1 MIRISA
7 FVWIIVLGLLGVGLF
22 QVKYNVQSKEAELR
36 GINRQI
42 EANRS
47 AMHVLDAEWSYLNDP
62 TRLADLTRRHTDLVP
77 TQAGQLKHFADLPP
91 RPASAQPTLPA
102 LSSAAPSGAGP
113 ANPVAAG
120 SAFPGTAPSSAAP
133 SPAATASAAAT
144 GAAIIPASA
153 TAGSV
158 PTASPAVASPIAA
171 GSAAAAA
178 TGGAVK
184 AKAPAAAKV
193 ATGQSV
199 AAGAQPAGKPA
210 AGTVTQPGADEVID
224 AILADMQR
232 KQAGGAAPA
241 AGDQ

>member
-36 GINRQI
+36 TINKQI

-77 TQAGQLKHFADLPP
+77 TQAAQLKHFSDLPP
-91 RPASAQPTLPA
+91 RPASALPALPA
-102 LSSAAPSGAGP
+102 LSSAAPSGP
-113 ANPVAAG
+113 VPTNPVA
-120 SAFPGTAPSSAAP
+120 PGTPPAAAAP
-133 SPAATASAAAT
+133 TATPAPAASAN
-144 GAAIIPASA
+144 IIPASLP
-153 TAGSV
+153 V
-158 PTASPAVASPIAA
+158 
-171 GSAAAAA
+171 GSASGANPLAAAPVA
-178 TGGAVK
+178 EAAK
-184 AKAPAAAKV
+184 AKAPAAPAAAKP
-193 ATGQSV
+193 AGNQ
-199 AAGAQPAGKPA
+199 AASQPAAKPA
-210 AGTVTQPGADEVID
+210 PGTVAQPGADEVID

-232 KQAGGAAPA
+232 KQQSGNTPT

>member
-91 RPASAQPTLPA
+91 RPASAQPSLPA

-113 ANPVAAG
+113 ANPVQASSVPAG
-120 SAFPGTAPSSAAP
+120 SGPVGAALPGAVPSSAAP
-133 SPAATASAAAT
+133 SSAATASAAA
-144 GAAIIPASA
+144 
-153 TAGSV
+153 
-158 PTASPAVASPIAA
+158 
-171 GSAAAAA
+171 
-178 TGGAVK
+178 
-184 AKAPAAAKV
+184 PAALK
-193 ATGQSV
+193 
-199 AAGAQPAGKPA
+199 
-210 AGTVTQPGADEVID
+210 
-224 AILADMQR
+224 
-232 KQAGGAAPA
+232 
-241 AGDQ
+241 

>member
-36 GINRQI
+36 TINKQI

-77 TQAGQLKHFADLPP
+77 TQAAQLKKFSDLPP
-91 RPASAQPTLPA
+91 RPATAQPALPA
-102 LSSAAPSGAGP
+102 LSSAAPSGTAVPGAMPSGMP
-113 ANPVAAG
+113 AA
-120 SAFPGTAPSSAAP
+120 AAP
-133 SPAATASAAAT
+133 TATPAPATPAT
-144 GAAIIPASA
+144 IIPASLP
-153 TAGSV
+153 V
-158 PTASPAVASPIAA
+158 
-171 GSAAAAA
+171 GSAAGARPVVAA
-178 TGGAVK
+178 TAADK
-184 AKAPAAAKV
+184 TKAPAAAAAKPAGNQ
-193 ATGQSV
+193 ATS
-199 AAGAQPAGKPA
+199 QPAAKPA
-210 AGTVTQPGADEVID
+210 AGTVSQPGADEVID

-232 KQAGGAAPA
+232 KQDGGTAPA

>member
-22 QVKYNVQSKEAELR
+22 QVKYNVQSKETELR

-77 TQAGQLKHFADLPP
+77 TQATQLKKFTDLPP
-91 RPASAQPTLPA
+91 RPATAQPALPA
-102 LSSAAPSGAGP
+102 LSSVAPSGTGP
-113 ANPVAAG
+113 AGAPAAAPVATPVPTT
-120 SAFPGTAPSSAAP
+120 S
-133 SPAATASAAAT
+133 
-144 GAAIIPASA
+144 AAIIPASLPV
-153 TAGSV
+153 GS
-158 PTASPAVASPIAA
+158 TTGASPA
-171 GSAAAAA
+171 AAAPTAEAA
-178 TGGAVK
+178 K
-184 AKAPAAAKV
+184 AKAPAAAP
-193 ATGQSV
+193 ATAKPAQ
-199 AAGAQPAGKPA
+199 AAVQPASKPA

-232 KQAGGAAPA
+232 KQQSGSAPA

>member
-22 QVKYNVQSKEAELR
+22 QVKYNVQSKETELR

-77 TQAGQLKHFADLPP
+77 TQATQLKKFTDLPP
-91 RPASAQPTLPA
+91 RPATAQPALPA
-102 LSSAAPSGAGP
+102 LSSVAPSGTGP
-113 ANPVAAG
+113 ASAPATAAPVATPVPTT
-120 SAFPGTAPSSAAP
+120 SAT
-133 SPAATASAAAT
+133 
-144 GAAIIPASA
+144 IIPASLPVGSA
-153 TAGSV
+153 TSASPV
-158 PTASPAVASPIAA
+158 AAAPTAEAA
-171 GSAAAAA
+171 
-178 TGGAVK
+178 K
-184 AKAPAAAKV
+184 AKAPAAAPA
-193 ATGQSV
+193 ATKPAQ
-199 AAGAQPAGKPA
+199 AAAQPASKPA

-232 KQAGGAAPA
+232 KQQSGNAPA